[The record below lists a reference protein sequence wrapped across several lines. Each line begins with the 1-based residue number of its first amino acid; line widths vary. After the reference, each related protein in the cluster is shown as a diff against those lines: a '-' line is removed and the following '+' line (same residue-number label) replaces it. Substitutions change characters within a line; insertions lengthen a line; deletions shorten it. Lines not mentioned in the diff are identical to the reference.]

1 MRTVDPRA
9 LRSRAAAA
17 AVLLV
22 PVVLVAAS
30 FWPGHMSGDT
40 LAQIDQVISG
50 DYTNQH
56 APILMAIWHPFYE
69 LGFGPGWVLTLQLLT
84 LMAACYLILRAAFEP
99 LGAAI
104 VATLIALSPPVF
116 GMLGYLSRDVWF
128 TALLLLAFGLVVRA
142 SQRAGRERLVWLGLA
157 VAASWLCLA
166 ARQNAAPAIVLAL
179 VMGVGVWMAT
189 RSRPA
194 AEPGDGR
201 RRGRLRGVVVAV
213 VAGFALTVGLMG
225 TQVATTAA
233 IGVRDV
239 NPEQYLFL
247 YDVLAVSHEEQENLF
262 PRDVMPQRGTQVIDT
277 YWNVDAVNPL
287 IFSPDPPVK
296 TPLSDPQVESLTDEW
311 RDLLTEH
318 PLDYLDERL
327 DLWIRQLAI
336 TRKANFIY
344 HPVVDPN
351 SFGFVVRFPEL
362 NKEAKEYVESFA
374 VVPTLDG
381 GIVHAVWIYMLLC
394 LAAAVVFLRR
404 GRSPALVCIG
414 ALGLSSLTFQVGLFL
429 GAMGTQYRFQ
439 ISVVVAGLLCAAIL
453 LRFAYERRR
462 AAQA

>member
-1 MRTVDPRA
+1 MRTVEPRA
-9 LRSRAAAA
+9 LRTRAAAA

-22 PVVLVAAS
+22 PVVVIAAS

-69 LGFGPGWVLTLQLLT
+69 AGFGPGWVLTLQLLAF
-84 LMAACYLILRAAFEP
+84 MAACYLILRAAFEP

-116 GMLGYLSRDVWF
+116 GMLGYLSRDIWF

-142 SQRAGRERLVWLGLA
+142 SQREGRERLVWLGLA
-157 VAASWLCLA
+157 VGVSWLCLA

-179 VMGVGVWMAT
+179 VMGVGVWMAA
-189 RSRPA
+189 RSSRP
-194 AEPGDGR
+194 GR
-201 RRGRLRGVVVAV
+201 IRGAVVAL
-213 VAGFALTVGLMG
+213 VAGFAITVGLMG
-225 TQVATTAA
+225 TQVAAQAA

-247 YDVLAVSHEEQENLF
+247 YDVLAVSHEEDENLF
-262 PRDVMPQRGTQVIDT
+262 PPDVMPQRGTQVIDT

-296 TPLSDPQVESLTDEW
+296 TPLSESQVESITDEW
-311 RDLLTEH
+311 RDLVTGH
-318 PLDYLDERL
+318 PLDYLDERI
-327 DLWIRQLAI
+327 DLWLRQLAI

-344 HPVVDPN
+344 HPVIDGNP
-351 SFGFVVRFPEL
+351 FGFHVRFPEL
-362 NKEAKEYVESFA
+362 NQEAKEYVEWFA
-374 VVPTLDG
+374 VVPSLDG

-404 GRSPALVCIG
+404 GRPAALVCIG

-439 ISVVVAGLLCAAIL
+439 ISVVVAGLLCAAIM
-453 LRFAYERRR
+453 LRFAYANRRGKTV
-462 AAQA
+462 